1 MDSSS
6 ESVVSSLGSFAEM
19 LSDPEGYDPE
29 RLKSLSVGVPSLLSS
44 FIEAMLSS
52 DEEVMK
58 RRLTDLEDYASVVN
72 SVQAWFNLGRLAH
85 HLFFH
90 QAAIEYYS
98 NASDLAQILSDD
110 DSLASILLCLGALY
124 GEEEDWARACQCYE
138 KALVAI
144 DMAKRPRLLPQVLE
158 RLGRARRLQGEY
170 HQAQICYSRIL
181 E

>member
-58 RRLTDLEDYASVVN
+58 RRLTDLE
-72 SVQAWFNLGRLAH
+72 AWFNLGRLAH

-144 DMAKRPRLLPQVLE
+144 DMAK
-158 RLGRARRLQGEY
+158 
-170 HQAQICYSRIL
+170 
-181 E
+181 

>member
-1 MDSSS
+1 MPISWQVIMQPSLSIKGYSDMLQSSNRINILQFPILSWGANMDSSS

-29 RLKSLSVGVPSLLSS
+29 RLKSLSVGVPSSLSS

-124 GEEEDWARACQCYE
+124 GEEEDWARACQCY
-138 KALVAI
+138 
-144 DMAKRPRLLPQVLE
+144 
-158 RLGRARRLQGEY
+158 
-170 HQAQICYSRIL
+170 
-181 E
+181 

>member
-72 SVQAWFNLGRLAH
+72 RAIRLSRLVFLWFRWTPH
-85 HLFFH
+85 T
-90 QAAIEYYS
+90 
-98 NASDLAQILSDD
+98 
-110 DSLASILLCLGALY
+110 
-124 GEEEDWARACQCYE
+124 
-138 KALVAI
+138 
-144 DMAKRPRLLPQVLE
+144 P
-158 RLGRARRLQGEY
+158 ARRAISAVSMESGMTRASSVLCVVGL
-170 HQAQICYSRIL
+170 AMLISMVLRI
-181 E
+181 